1 MSMTL
6 SYSYDPAKIKD
17 RGKDQMRF
25 ELGDTQTEGGA
36 DTCALADEEY
46 EAMLRGLKEGKQ
58 AWLFAKLA
66 VLEAIL
72 FKMQYQVNTK
82 IDVLQYDFG
91 DRAERWQKMYAELKK
106 QALATASVPTMAGSI
121 QNDPPYFH
129 KGMEENPRAGHASA
143 ALPFRK
149 MTT

>member
-1 MSMTL
+1 MT
-6 SYSYDPAKIKD
+6 YSYDPTQIRS

-46 EAMLRGLKEGKQ
+46 EAVLTGLNEGKK
-58 AWLFAKLA
+58 AWLYAKLA

-72 FKMQYQVNTK
+72 FKMSYQVDTR
-82 IDVLQYDFG
+82 IDVLQYGFG
-91 DRAERWQKMYAELKK
+91 DRAERWQKMYDALRK
-106 QALATASVPTMAGSI
+106 QILASVSIPTLAPSVI
-121 QNDPPYFH
+121 ETPPYFH
-129 KGMEENPRAGHASA
+129 KGMEENPA
-143 ALPFRK
+143 AFHGADGPPSPFRK

>member
-1 MSMTL
+1 MT
-6 SYSYDPAKIKD
+6 YSYDPTQIRA

-46 EAMLRGLKEGKQ
+46 EAVLAELKEGKK
-58 AWLFAKLA
+58 AWMYAKLS

-72 FKMQYQVNTK
+72 FKMNYQVDTK
-82 IDVLQYDFG
+82 IDVLQYSFG
-91 DRAERWQKMYAELKK
+91 DRAERLQKMYDALKK
-106 QALATASVPTMAGSI
+106 QILAAASIPTLAPSI
-121 QNDPPYFH
+121 TETPPYFH
-129 KGMEENPRAGHASA
+129 KGMEENPAACHGAGGPPS
-143 ALPFRK
+143 PFRK

>member
-1 MSMTL
+1 MT
-6 SYSYDPAKIKD
+6 YSYDPTQIRA

-46 EAMLRGLKEGKQ
+46 EAVLAELKEGKK
-58 AWLFAKLA
+58 AWLYAKLA
-66 VLEAIL
+66 ILEAIL
-72 FKMQYQVNTK
+72 FKISYQVDTR

-91 DRAERWQKMYAELKK
+91 DRAERWRAMYDALKK
-106 QALATASVPTMAGSI
+106 QILATASIPTLAPSI
-121 QNDPPYFH
+121 AKTPPYFY
-129 KGMEENPRAGHASA
+129 KGMEENPRAMHGTNGPPS
-143 ALPFRK
+143 PFRN

>member
-1 MSMTL
+1 MT
-6 SYSYDPAKIKD
+6 YSYDPTKIRA

-36 DTCALADEEY
+36 DTCVLADEEY
-46 EAMLRGLKEGKQ
+46 EAMLADLKAGKK

-72 FKMQYQVNTK
+72 FKLNYQVDTK
-82 IDVLQYDFG
+82 IDVLQYSFG
-91 DRAERWQKMYAELKK
+91 ERAERWKKLYDDLKK
-106 QALATASVPTMAGSI
+106 QALATVSIPTLASMTEA
-121 QNDPPYFH
+121 PPYFH
-129 KGMEENPRAGHASA
+129 KEMKSNPRAMRGADTP
-143 ALPFRK
+143 PFRK

>member
-1 MSMTL
+1 MT
-6 SYSYDPAKIKD
+6 YSYDPTQIKA

-46 EAMLRGLKEGKQ
+46 EAMLAGLKEGKK
-58 AWLFAKLA
+58 AWLFAKVA

-91 DRAERWQKMYAELKK
+91 ERAGRWQKMYDTLKK
-106 QALATASVPTMAGSI
+106 QALATASIPTLAPSI
-121 QNDPPYFH
+121 EQKPPYFH
-129 KGMEENPRAGHASA
+129 SGMQENHRAMHDA
-143 ALPFRK
+143 AGFPFRK
-149 MTT
+149 RTT